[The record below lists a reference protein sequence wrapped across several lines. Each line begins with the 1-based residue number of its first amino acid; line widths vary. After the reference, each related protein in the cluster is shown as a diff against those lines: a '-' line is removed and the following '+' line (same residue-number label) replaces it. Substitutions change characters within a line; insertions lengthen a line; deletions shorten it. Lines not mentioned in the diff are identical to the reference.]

1 MGRFFFM
8 CYFLLSGFSTYAQ
21 QEHFLY
27 LETESRAPFYV
38 RIGEQTFSSTR
49 NGFLTIPR
57 LKDSAYQLTIGL
69 PGNRLPDLQFTLQMN
84 GDKGFELKPGQ
95 DARLALFDW
104 RANNWNY
111 PQNKGVTSEAQI
123 DYSSMRTDA
132 YSSLLA
138 GIVDDSAVLYKTI
151 VPVEETKAVAEASTS
166 TILSDTIADAAEP
179 TTAGIESATLDSPS
193 TTRILPPGSLTED
206 PGPGLKDSLTAV
218 EVVEKGTAPETLE
231 LSGTDT
237 LSGDSRNSPG
247 IKVAEAEPARA
258 SPAPATI
265 QLLSDK
271 RVKEGREMV
280 FIDQSASAAD
290 TIHISIPIEVKREVE
305 VLTEQPIVNA
315 DSALTVNA
323 SSSQPDQDSQET
335 VKPVIAGINPS
346 SSSGSAKL
354 VMINSDCRRFATNAE
369 IDKLRVAMLKEEG
382 DAERLKAA
390 AKVFK
395 TRCFTVQQ
403 VKALSELFSDNDG
416 RFNFF
421 EAVYPYVSDS
431 GNFRYLE
438 EFLDS
443 DFYRARFRSLLPGSN

>member
-49 NGFLTIPR
+49 NGYLTIPR

-69 PGNRLPDLQFTLQMN
+69 PGNRLPDLQFSLQMN

-132 YSSLLA
+132 YSSLMA

-151 VPVEETKAVAEASTS
+151 VPVAETAPLAETTTTAS
-166 TILSDTIADAAEP
+166 LSDTLADAAEP
-179 TTAGIESATLDSPS
+179 ATATVEAASPDSPS
-193 TTRILPPGSLTED
+193 VTRILPPGSLTED
-206 PGPGLKDSLTAV
+206 PGPGLKDSLTTA
-218 EVVEKGTAPETLE
+218 EHVVEGTRAETPEN
-231 LSGTDT
+231 SGSDT
-237 LSGDSRNSPG
+237 LSAETGTNSEN
-247 IKVAEAEPARA
+247 KVVEIEPAVA
-258 SPAPATI
+258 LPATATI

-280 FIDQSASAAD
+280 FIDQSAAAAD
-290 TIHISIPIEVKREVE
+290 TIHISIPVEEEREAA
-305 VLTEQPIVNA
+305 VLAAPPVVNT
-315 DSALTVNA
+315 DSADAVSAT
-323 SSSQPDQDSQET
+323 SQQPDQDSQET
-335 VKPVIAGINPS
+335 AKPVITDSNAPA
-346 SSSGSAKL
+346 SSGSGKL

-382 DAERLKAA
+382 DGNRLKAA